1 MRLFV
6 ALEIPA
12 GVRDNLAALVQEL
25 RTLTQEARDNRPRW
39 ARAENLHVTLK
50 FIGEVARE
58 RLDGIRGALAAVRS
72 ERPADLAF
80 RGLGFFP
87 NERHPRIFWAGIE
100 ASENLQSLA
109 AEIDRSLEAFGVARE
124 RRAFAPHLTLARFQ
138 PPGLPEKLRSAIQ
151 REIAREFGSLHTH
164 EFHLIESR
172 LKSSGAEYTR
182 IATFPFATEA

>member
-1 MRLFV
+1 MRLFA

-25 RTLTQEARDNRPRW
+25 RALTQEARDNRPRW

-50 FIGEVARE
+50 FIGEIEQAKLE
-58 RLDGIRGALAAVRS
+58 GIRGALAAVRS
-72 ERPADLAF
+72 ERPVDLAF

-87 NERHPRIFWAGIE
+87 NERHPRAFWAGIE
-100 ASENLQSLA
+100 ASENLK
-109 AEIDRSLEAFGVARE
+109 
-124 RRAFAPHLTLARFQ
+124 TLAV
-138 PPGLPEKLRSAIQ
+138 
-151 REIAREFGSLHTH
+151 GSLHTH
-164 EFHLIESR
+164 AFHLVESR